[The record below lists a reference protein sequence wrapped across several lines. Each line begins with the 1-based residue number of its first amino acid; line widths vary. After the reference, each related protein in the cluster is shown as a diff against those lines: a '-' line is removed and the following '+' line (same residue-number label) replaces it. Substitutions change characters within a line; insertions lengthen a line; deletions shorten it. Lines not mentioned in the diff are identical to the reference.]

1 MIETYQDEQALQEAD
16 AGAFSFATVGAVYED
31 GVTLIFPGETEPTE
45 KRYLASRSCVMVAG
59 DRVKVCKIAGTYVVE
74 YVIGPPLQMVPGVS
88 SLATTATLADLIR
101 EWNELI
107 SGIDSRGYRW
117 IR

>member
-1 MIETYQDEQALQEAD
+1 MKDYGEVTL
-16 AGAFSFATVGAVYED
+16 ATVAAVYTD
-31 GVTLIFPGETEPTE
+31 GVTLIFDGETEPTT

-59 DRVKVCKIAGTYVVE
+59 DRVKACKIAGTYIVE
-74 YVIGPPLQMVPGVS
+74 YVIGPPLQMIPDVS
-88 SLATTATLADLIR
+88 SLSTTATLATLIG